1 MTIEFSCP
9 GCEKVLKTSEDKAG
23 RRAKCPQ
30 CGEPITVP
38 AAQEPDLFDDGFE
51 QFSPDAP
58 VPESKRFLVGS
69 ESPADIECLMCGAAN
84 PHDALVCDSC
94 GEVIRNTVNQK
105 WEPNQ
110 IKVGEVFSRS
120 WQLYT
125 EHLGLCVAVPF
136 LASLLSGL
144 VIAAIV
150 LVVFAIVYATG
161 DLLVNNGPLAI
172 LMGGGGFVILFIALV
187 IVLNYIEAGTQIVFL
202 KIALGDDAELGDL
215 FTGGRFV
222 LRMILCG
229 FVFQLVVGFGNMIF
243 FLIGFFL
250 TLLFWPYPYLL
261 IDRDLP
267 GIEAFTSS
275 IDLTKKNLLSMT
287 LVFLAIIGIPVL
299 LGVGLVVGGLMLV
312 EILNVSPLPVMLVGG
327 IFAFIVFGF
336 VYTFQLLVKAV
347 AYRCMTRIE

>member
-9 GCEKVLKTSEDKAG
+9 GCEKVLKTSDDKAG

-38 AAQEPDLFDDGFE
+38 ATQEPDLFDDGFE
-51 QFSPDAP
+51 QFDADAA
-58 VPESKRFLVGS
+58 VPEGESFL
-69 ESPADIECLMCGAAN
+69 ADSVAPPDIDCPMCGAAN
-84 PHDALVCDSC
+84 PHDALVCDYC
-94 GEVIRNTVNQK
+94 GEVIHNKVHQK
-105 WEPNQ
+105 WEPIQ

-125 EHLGLCVAVPF
+125 ENLGLCVAVPF
-136 LASLLSGL
+136 LASLLGIVAIVVLGL
-144 VIAAIV
+144 VAFAIV
-150 LVVFAIVYATG
+150 LSLEGIFPG
-161 DLLVNNGPLAI
+161 NGPLAI
-172 LMGGGGFVILFIALV
+172 VVGGVGFVVLLLALV
-187 IVLNYIEAGTQIVFL
+187 IILNYLEAGTQIVLL
-202 KIALGDDAELGDL
+202 KIALGEETGLPDL

-222 LRMILCG
+222 LRLILCG
-229 FVFQLVVGFGNMIF
+229 IVFQLVVGFGNAIF

-267 GIEAFTSS
+267 GIEGFTSS
-275 IDLTKKNLLSMT
+275 VDLTKKNLLSMT

-299 LGVGLVVGGLMLV
+299 LGIGLFAGGLMLIEV
-312 EILNVSPLPVMLVGG
+312 LKVSPLPVILIGG
-327 IFAFIVFGF
+327 IFAFIAFVF